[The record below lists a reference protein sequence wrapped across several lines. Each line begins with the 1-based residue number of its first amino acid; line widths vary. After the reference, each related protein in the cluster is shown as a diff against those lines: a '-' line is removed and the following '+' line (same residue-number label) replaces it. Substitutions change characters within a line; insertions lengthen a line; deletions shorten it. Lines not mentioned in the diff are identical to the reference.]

1 MSDNVDKVLNPIYT
15 YIYIFVFNFRILLEL
30 DGSLSFLSYPY
41 VFMCNFCKVNEGVR
55 EMENSDRLEWL
66 QRCVQC
72 DGLAEELIFN
82 SMTNSLG
89 PRKFLHYGVLHKV
102 HCEILIC
109 IIMLVPD
116 KY

>member
-1 MSDNVDKVLNPIYT
+1 MFDEVNFL
-15 YIYIFVFNFRILLEL
+15 YISVVHFRILLEL
-30 DGSLSFLSYPY
+30 EGSLSFLSYPY
-41 VFMCNFCKVNEGVR
+41 NFIRIFCKVNEGVR

-72 DGLAEELIFN
+72 DGLEEQLVFN

-102 HCEILIC
+102 HCPNLKC
-109 IIMLVPD
+109 ITVLVPD